1 MKKIPKT
8 VILNQKLVREKLRQ
22 KKYDDVCLSSWG
34 HLDEFI
40 QFIASFGIFSM
51 LAQLGLTTAHSGI
64 PFYLLGMLA
73 FVKPLFN
80 IRFDDNIRYLFQD
93 RHVLRMLGFNFKQ
106 IENGYSKRTTA
117 NGCKPIHPNTLRNFL
132 SSLGYKETT
141 GLLVK
146 VVRKLFQLGL
156 IRGHNFCT
164 DTKVIFKDSP
174 SYEFAKKVYDY
185 KGKHKNRRGYKVS
198 IIQHVK
204 SKIIVAVIITS
215 ANVADN
221 RLLLTTVRHAVTIL
235 GPGVIKTLI
244 FDKGYWDGKSLTKLK
259 KQYGIDFIVPA
270 KANLN
275 VTKRLKKQA
284 EKESFEQIKPGLEI
298 KLFKDITDAP
308 NYTNN
313 LQAIL
318 VKDKKFKKKRKTN
331 QPVYGYLTSLSWDS
345 ALAVY
350 QGYRQRWVI
359 ENNAIKELCQ
369 YWILEDFH
377 CAKFNAVRAHIM
389 FSVVMFNLHILFKSK
404 YGRRFREKSIAAKR
418 APGFEPNWVIVYS
431 GDYFGLFDI
440 KEYTNILTIGNKE
453 PP

>member
-1 MKKIPKT
+1 
-8 VILNQKLVREKLRQ
+8 L
-22 KKYDDVCLSSWG
+22 
-34 HLDEFI
+34 
-40 QFIASFGIFSM
+40 
-51 LAQLGLTTAHSGI
+51 
-64 PFYLLGMLA
+64 
-73 FVKPLFN
+73 
-80 IRFDDNIRYLFQD
+80 
-93 RHVLRMLGFNFKQ
+93 LGFNFKQ
-106 IENGYSKRTTA
+106 IENGYSKRTTV

-204 SKIIVAVIITS
+204 SKIVVAVIITS

-221 RLLLTTVRHAVTIL
+221 RLLLTTVRQAVTIL

-244 FDKGYWDGKSLTKLK
+244 FDKGYWDGKTLFKLK

-270 KANLN
+270 KKNLN
-275 VTKRLKKQA
+275 VTKHLKKQA
-284 EKESFEQIKPGLEI
+284 QEEGFEQIKPGLEI
-298 KLFKDITDAP
+298 KLFKGITDAS
-308 NYTNN
+308 NYKDK

-318 VKDKKFKKKRKTN
+318 VKDKKSKKKRKTN
-331 QPVYGYLTSLSWDS
+331 QPIYGYLTSLSWDN
-345 ALAVY
+345 ALAIY
-350 QGYRQRWVI
+350 EEYRQRWVI

-369 YWILEDFH
+369 YWIFEDFH
-377 CAKFNAVRAHIM
+377 CAKFNAIRAHIM
-389 FSVVMFNLHILFKSK
+389 FSIVMFNLHILFKSRHGK
-404 YGRRFREKSIAAKR
+404 RFREKSIAAKR

-431 GDYFGLFDI
+431 GDCFGLFDI
-440 KEYTNILTIGNKE
+440 KEYTKILTTGNKR